1 MSDRVHT
8 AIYDGMPD
16 WEVALAVA
24 HINSPQW
31 QREPGRFRVMTV
43 GETGKDVTTMGGM
56 RIAPDL
62 VVDQL
67 RPADSAML
75 ILPGADSWLEGGNA
89 VFADTARDYLAAG
102 VLVAAICGATAGLA
116 RAGLLDDRDHTSN
129 APAFLGM
136 MPGYHGAERYRHE
149 PAVNDRGLITASA
162 TAPVEFAR
170 EILACLGLYEPNVLA
185 SWYKL
190 YGSQDPEGYDELLAS
205 ASR

>member
-1 MSDRVHT
+1 MTDTVHT

-16 WEVALAVA
+16 WEVAVAVA

-43 GETGKDVTTMGGM
+43 GETDNVVTTMGGM
-56 RIAPDL
+56 RITPDV

-67 RPADSAML
+67 DPADSAML
-75 ILPGADSWLEGGNA
+75 ILPGADSWLEGGNV
-89 VFADTARDYLAAG
+89 VFAEKARDYLAAG
-102 VLVAAICGATAGLA
+102 VPVAAICGATAGPA
-116 RAGLLDDRDHTSN
+116 AAGLLDDRDHTSN

-136 MPGYHGAERYRHE
+136 MSGYHGGQRYRHE

-162 TAPVEFAR
+162 VAPVEFAR
-170 EILACLGLYEPNVLA
+170 EIAVCLVLYEPTILE

-190 YGSQDPEGYDELLAS
+190 FGRQDPQGYDELLAS